1 MSDQVSLADDRI
13 NQSFGY
19 KQELRRALKLFS
31 LYAVAFSIISITTG
45 LFTNYGFGLSHLG
58 AAMIWLWP
66 VAAVGQVLV
75 ALVIAELGTRIPL
88 AGYSYQWGARLVNT
102 TYGWFTGFVGLSYL
116 SVGAAAIN
124 FVVLAPIIAT
134 VLNLDA
140 SNPTIN
146 LVITIVIFAA
156 VLTINIISIA
166 LASRINNGAVFTEI
180 IGMVGFAVVL
190 FVLWALKPNHSITFL
205 GDTGGV
211 HGVDILAA
219 LPYAALMGIFTIVG
233 FELAADLG
241 EEAVAARITVP
252 KAVIYSVVSSAVLG
266 MVALIGFT
274 IAIPDLAK
282 ISASPVPLAD
292 IVTYWMGDF
301 ATKVFMLI
309 VIFSIF
315 ALDVIGLAATGRLI
329 FSFSRDNI
337 LPFSAALRKVNPQT
351 QTPIRSLATAS
362 ALGLLFVAWGYISS
376 LTGGKG
382 QAAFL
387 LLVTATATL
396 PFIVYF
402 LTVLA
407 YVLRRPRMDK
417 LPQAFDLGIWAKPV
431 MYAALAWTVI
441 ALGAL
446 MIPKDFWPADWI
458 VVIVLALAAAWYF
471 AVLRGRLARGEA
483 GVTTLGPGTAV
494 GPPTIPEPA
503 ARPS

>member
-1 MSDQVSLADDRI
+1 MPDQMSLSDEGI

-45 LFTNYGFGLSHLG
+45 LFANYGFGLAHLG

-66 VAAVGQVLV
+66 VAAIGQLLV
-75 ALVIAELGTRIPL
+75 ALVVAELGTRIPL

-102 TYGWFTGFVGLSYL
+102 TYGWFTGFVGLCYL

-124 FVVLAPIIAT
+124 FVVLAPVIAT
-134 VLNLDA
+134 LLKLDA
-140 SNPTIN
+140 GNPTVN
-146 LVITIVIFAA
+146 LAITIVIFAA

-166 LASRINNGAVFTEI
+166 LASKINNAAVVTEI
-180 IGMVGFAVVL
+180 VGMVGFALVL

-211 HGVDILAA
+211 HGADIVAA

-241 EEAVAARITVP
+241 EEAVAARVTVP

-274 IAIPDLAK
+274 IAIPDLPK
-282 ISASPVPLAD
+282 IAASSVPLAD
-292 IVTYWMGDF
+292 IVSYWMGD
-301 ATKVFMLI
+301 AGAAVFLI
-309 VIFSIF
+309 LVTFSIF

-337 LPFSAALRKVNPQT
+337 LPFSAQLRKVNPRT

-362 ALGLLFVAWGYISS
+362 ALGLLFVAWGYLSAV
-376 LTGGKG
+376 TGKG
-382 QAAFL
+382 QSAFL

-407 YVLRRPRMDK
+407 YVLRRPRMEK
-417 LPQAFDLGIWAKPV
+417 LPQAFDLGPWARPV

-446 MIPKDFWPADWI
+446 MIPKDFWSADWI
-458 VVIVLALAAAWYF
+458 VVIVLAVAAAWYF

-483 GVTTLGPGTAV
+483 GVTPLQ
-494 GPPTIPEPA
+494 
-503 ARPS
+503 R

>member
-1 MSDQVSLADDRI
+1 MPDQVSLSDEGI

-45 LFTNYGFGLSHLG
+45 LFANYGFGLAHLG

-66 VAAVGQVLV
+66 VAAIGQLLV
-75 ALVIAELGTRIPL
+75 ALVVAELGTRIPL

-102 TYGWFTGFVGLSYL
+102 TYGWFTGFVGLCYL

-134 VLNLDA
+134 VLKLDA
-140 SNPTIN
+140 SNPTVN
-146 LVITIVIFAA
+146 LVITVVIFAA

-166 LASRINNGAVFTEI
+166 LASKINNAAVVTEI
-180 IGMVGFAVVL
+180 VGMVGFALIL
-190 FVLWALKPNHSITFL
+190 FVLWAIKPNHSITFL

-211 HGVDILAA
+211 HGGDIVAA

-241 EEAVAARITVP
+241 EEAVAARVTVP

-274 IAIPDLAK
+274 IAIPDLHK
-282 ISASPVPLAD
+282 IAASSVPLAD
-292 IVTYWMGDF
+292 IVTYWMGD
-301 ATKVFMLI
+301 AGTAVFLLL

-337 LPFSAALRKVNPQT
+337 LPFSAQLRKVNPRT

-362 ALGLLFVAWGYISS
+362 SLGLLFVAWGYLSAV
-376 LTGGKG
+376 TGKG
-382 QAAFL
+382 QSAFL

-407 YVLRRPRMDK
+407 YVLRRPRMEK
-417 LPQAFDLGIWAKPV
+417 LPQAFDLGAWARPV

-446 MIPKDFWPADWI
+446 MIPKDFWSADWI
-458 VVIVLALAAAWYF
+458 VVIVLAVAAAWYF

-483 GVTTLGPGTAV
+483 GVTTL
-494 GPPTIPEPA
+494 
-503 ARPS
+503 PS

>member
-1 MSDQVSLADDRI
+1 MSDQVSLADDSI

-45 LFTNYGFGLSHLG
+45 LFANYSVGISHLG

-66 VAAVGQVLV
+66 VAAVGQLLI
-75 ALVIAELGTRIPL
+75 ALVVAELGTRIPL

-102 TYGWFTGFVGLSYL
+102 TYGWFTGFVGLAYL

-124 FVVLAPIIAT
+124 FVVLAPLIAT
-134 VLNLDA
+134 AVNLDA
-140 SNPTIN
+140 SNPTVN
-146 LVITIVIFAA
+146 LVITVVIFAV
-156 VLTINIISIA
+156 VLIINIISIA
-166 LASRINNGAVFTEI
+166 LASRINNAAVFTEI
-180 IGMVGFAVVL
+180 VGMVGFAVIL
-190 FVLWALKPNHSITFL
+190 FVLWALKPNHAITFL

-211 HGVDILAA
+211 HGSAILAA
-219 LPYAALMGIFTIVG
+219 LPFAALMGIFTIVG

-266 MVALIGFT
+266 MIALIGFT

-301 ATKVFMLI
+301 WTKVFLLI

-337 LPFSAALRKVNPQT
+337 LPFSSALSKVNPRT

-362 ALGLLFVAWGYISS
+362 GLGLLFVAWGYISARAGGSS
-376 LTGGKG
+376 LN
-382 QAAFL
+382 AFF

-407 YVLRRPRMDK
+407 YVLRRSRMET
-417 LPQAFDLGIWAKPV
+417 LPQAFNLGVWARPV

-441 ALGAL
+441 ALALL
-446 MIPKDFWPADWI
+446 MIPSAFWQADWI
-458 VVIVLALAAAWYF
+458 VVIVLAIAAVWYLL
-471 AVLRGRLARGEA
+471 VLRGRLARGEA
-483 GVTTLGPGTAV
+483 GVTRLQERV
-494 GPPTIPEPA
+494 
-503 ARPS
+503 